1 MDPYFH
7 WRNSTNSRAIS
18 DNTFD
23 DTLKCPYAALRCVRV
38 AATYEKVGLT
48 GAMLARL
55 ASGAFYGVIS
65 RINIC
70 TTIVITPIARR
81 DERRSNL

>member
-1 MDPYFH
+1 MGRSFH
-7 WRNSTNSRAIS
+7 LANSTNSRAIS

-38 AATYEKVGLT
+38 AATYEKSRPHSAL
-48 GAMLARL
+48 LARI
-55 ASGAFYGVIS
+55 ASGAFYGAIS

-70 TTIVITPIARR
+70 TTIVIAGR